1 MLSVA
6 DSRASKLGSRAHLTG
21 LNPTTYTGDIADA
34 RSTAIQPTFPSFGS
48 HGSQVMDFE
57 RIGPYNISRKIGS
70 GGMGTVYHGTHSET
84 GTEAAVKV
92 LPSNMSREEGF
103 VQRFSREISVL
114 SEVSNPHIVRLMDN
128 GVDNDVYYYAME
140 YVDGE
145 TLTDRLRRD
154 KRLTWSEA
162 IEIAL
167 QICVALK
174 AAHDAGIV
182 HRDLKPGNLLITKT
196 GQIKLADFGVAQVFA
211 GSKLTV
217 TGGIVGTAE
226 FMSPEQAKG
235 QRATK
240 QSDLYSLGAVMYLM
254 LTGRPPFTGRT
265 TLDLIHKHQ
274 YGQFDRPRTLVPD
287 VPSWLDDIVCQLL
300 SKKPEDRFPDAYVVS
315 RQLQTVQ
322 KKVMLSQ
329 DAPTI
334 DSVNHQSSHDQAVT
348 SATGPEDH
356 GIGPTLMRDLV
367 RAEIERPDAKH
378 PLAAA
383 LDNTWVLVT
392 ALAAIII
399 GGYFWFQSQ
408 SASPQ
413 QMFEAGVALMH
424 EPEGAS
430 WLKAKEDYFQPL
442 LEIDAAEW
450 HDQVAPYLDE
460 VAAYEFRRQLS
471 SRRRKTV
478 EKNHPTYEPM
488 RLLKMAIAY
497 RKLGDLDRARRT
509 LNALAALLQTT
520 TEYESMTQLVN
531 RELRTLDTQS
541 SQQKL
546 AFVQSML
553 KQAERHQQDE
563 QTQAAR
569 KVWINLI
576 TLYDDDASLA
586 DEIGQAKRLLQAT
599 GDVDERS
606 TTDAAP

>member
-1 MLSVA
+1 
-6 DSRASKLGSRAHLTG
+6 
-21 LNPTTYTGDIADA
+21 
-34 RSTAIQPTFPSFGS
+34 
-48 HGSQVMDFE
+48 MDFE
-57 RIGPYNISRKIGS
+57 SIGPYNISRKIGS

-84 GTEAAVKV
+84 GAEAAVKV

-103 VQRFSREISVL
+103 VHRFSREISVL
-114 SEVSNPHIVRLMDN
+114 SEVSNPHIVRLLDH

-145 TLTDRLRRD
+145 TLTDRLRRE
-154 KRLTWSEA
+154 KRLPWADA
-162 IEIAL
+162 IGISL
-167 QICVALK
+167 QICTALK

-240 QSDLYSLGAVMYLM
+240 QSDLYSLGAVMYVM

-274 YGQFDRPRTLVPD
+274 YGQFDRPRTIVPD
-287 VPSWLDDIVCQLL
+287 VPSWLDDIVCQLM
-300 SKKPEDRFPDAYVVS
+300 SKNPDDRFPDAYVVS
-315 RQLQTVQ
+315 RKLQTVL
-322 KKVMLSQ
+322 KKVILSQ

-334 DSVNHQSSHDQAVT
+334 DSVNNPSSDGTPVS
-348 SATGPEDH
+348 SATGPQDH

-367 RAEIERPDAKH
+367 RAEIERPDSKH
-378 PLAAA
+378 PLVAA
-383 LDNTWVLVT
+383 LDNTWVLVA

-399 GGYFWFQSQ
+399 GGYFWFESQ
-408 SASPQ
+408 TTSSQ
-413 QMFEAGVALMH
+413 QMFETGVALMQ

-430 WLKAKEDYFQPL
+430 WLKAKEDYFRPL
-442 LEIDAAEW
+442 LEIDSAEW
-450 HDQVAPYLDE
+450 KDQVAPYLDE
-460 VAAYEFRRQLS
+460 IAAYEFRRQLTTGRGKS
-471 SRRRKTV
+471 I
-478 EKNHPTYEPM
+478 EKNHPMYEPM

-509 LNALAALLQTT
+509 LNALAGLLQTT
-520 TEYESMTQLVN
+520 ADYESMTQLVH

-553 KQAERHQQDE
+553 EQAARHQQNE
-563 QTQAAR
+563 QTQSAR
-569 KVWINLI
+569 KVWISLI
-576 TLYDDDASLA
+576 TLYDGDVSLA
-586 DEIGQAKRLLQAT
+586 DEIGQAKRLLQ
-599 GDVDERS
+599 
-606 TTDAAP
+606 TTDAADQPSTTDTAP